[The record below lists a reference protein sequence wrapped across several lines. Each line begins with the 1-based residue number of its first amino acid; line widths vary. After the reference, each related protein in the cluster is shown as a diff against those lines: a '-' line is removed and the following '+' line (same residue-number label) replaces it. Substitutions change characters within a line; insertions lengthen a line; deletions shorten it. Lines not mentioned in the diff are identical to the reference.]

1 MPIKL
6 EIDSTMDLNKSSRL
20 KSTTFYLKED
30 DKSNTHTH
38 QDDNKKIVSDDG
50 EKVEL
55 DDEKVTLTNDEVYEK
70 YFGKST

>member
-6 EIDSTMDLNKSSRL
+6 KEAGKMDLNKSSRL
-20 KSTTFYLKED
+20 KSTTFYLKKD
-30 DKSNTHTH
+30 DKSNTNTH

-50 EKVEL
+50 EKVES